1 MRRLRHSWLLRLDRG
16 TGPQVWHGFTFDRAE
31 ARVAGIFDVALRVFR
46 TADADGVS
54 PAVAADRL
62 AEERMASVG
71 RLATIR
77 LPR

>member
-1 MRRLRHSWLLRLDRG
+1 
-16 TGPQVWHGFTFDRAE
+16 V
-31 ARVAGIFDVALRVFR
+31 LRVFR
-46 TADADGVS
+46 AAVTGGVS

-62 AEERMASVG
+62 AEARMTSVG

>member
-1 MRRLRHSWLLRLDRG
+1 MVVV
-16 TGPQVWHGFTFDRAE
+16 TGPTYANAGLWHEYAHGFSFARAE
-31 ARVAGIFDVALRVFR
+31 AKAAGIFDVALRVFE
-46 TADADGVS
+46 TAAAEGVS

-62 AEERMASVG
+62 AEQRIASVG